1 MVLSPPSPSEIPPG
15 DMLELADEHL
25 KNAQS
30 AGTPTRAI
38 LLCRSAEIL
47 IMDAEDVVANKRV
60 GDQTLTNNIISAYQR
75 HGKLLEELGQQSKAQ
90 KSYRNA
96 EKWEHLHATGQHTR
110 IPQSANSKTPTAVLT
125 QQIIFTKD
133 ITPPIVK
140 FTWPEIGG
148 RITSTS
154 QLAYCISLL
163 HSSLASIEEI
173 SKTEYDWTQVMINN
187 PDEQA
192 RLHTMATDV
201 IRAFV
206 RDELKRPNAVE
217 EVTNLAAVLEH
228 NEFRKLL
235 QVFVDGISQPLLL
248 NLHLLD
254 GLSHLTRNAP
264 RGNFDPDDLV
274 KILELLSNRLQD
286 THQQSTQHIYRLGL
300 TVSRVLDSM
309 VDSQVKGIKR
319 EQLHEPLSQYLKD
332 LQKNPDPFLVY
343 QAVYAYQALQYVPD
357 DETILQTMLRRT
369 GKVAKGI
376 SGVVSAVKAL
386 DVNGFIEGLTRI
398 QEGLMGASDAMSMI
412 GDAYQNAK
420 SLFESGQGL
429 LESLQ
434 ESFGPR
440 KSAWYPALRGLDALL
455 QGGRLTEFETLIR
468 QAPCRRDPAYQWGV
482 CQRLGELATN
492 MSWDTDTRQY
502 ATSLLG
508 EIYSDDVT
516 WGQQTSIKQL
526 ILHILR
532 KLSESSDEELAS
544 HAKRLLMDLEMDGDS
559 KRRALYQAC
568 MEEDQSPYLFAV
580 TSPSQESSRLLDV
593 VQNKPDVEA
602 PLLQLKRE
610 RLKEQGH
617 DVYIFPRAKISTN
630 ATTTFDLTSNVQEFI
645 DSNKKVFLVLGDSG
659 SGKSTFNRALE
670 VNLWNKYDKAG
681 GKIPLFI
688 QLSAIKDPKRD
699 LIAERLRQSNFTESQ
714 IIELKL
720 YHEFVLICD
729 GYDESQQ
736 TSNLYMTNQLNQ
748 PGQWRAQMIIGC
760 RTEYIGVDYKKY
772 FQPTDRNSS
781 GGSELYQEA
790 IIAPFSKDQ
799 IQDCIEQYINSE
811 RPPWKTEDYQ

>member
-559 KRRALYQAC
+559 KKRALYQAC

-617 DVYIFPRAKISTN
+617 DVYIFPRAKISAN
-630 ATTTFDLTSNVQEFI
+630 ATTTFDLTSKAQGFI
-645 DSNKKVFLVLGDSG
+645 DSNKKVLLVLGDSG

-670 VNLWNKYDKAG
+670 INLWHRYDKTS

-688 QLSAIKDPKRD
+688 YLPAIKDPKRD
-699 LIAERLRQSNFTESQ
+699 LIAERLRQANFTESQ

-720 YHEFVLICD
+720 YHEFILICD
-729 GYDESQQ
+729 G
-736 TSNLYMTNQLNQ
+736 
-748 PGQWRAQMIIGC
+748 
-760 RTEYIGVDYKKY
+760 
-772 FQPTDRNSS
+772 
-781 GGSELYQEA
+781 
-790 IIAPFSKDQ
+790 
-799 IQDCIEQYINSE
+799 
-811 RPPWKTEDYQ
+811 